1 MITYA
6 MSVKRSEIARWVF
19 LAAGLLILALDTLAA
34 ESASE
39 QRVSISSQGSR
50 VELENGRPA
59 ITTQDVFSALEVDG
73 GRTGGSKDRV
83 HAKAEARLSQSANV
97 DFWFYAV
104 DVELFNDNDGDGY
117 YHGIDLWFDAD
128 TYYEVAEVYAVVYLS
143 LDGGPWNEYAV
154 TDDFVLTGTASDD
167 DYNIVTELVSGYPTG
182 SYDILIEL
190 FDAFDST
197 FIAWIGPDDTP
208 ELAFLSLED
217 IDRDVIV
224 EQPEVVVVNNNHNH
238 GGGASSVMFILFLAL
253 LALAKHRRDVQP
265 A

>member
-6 MSVKRSEIARWVF
+6 MSVKRSEVARWVF
-19 LAAGLLILALDTLAA
+19 LAAGLLILALESLAA
-34 ESASE
+34 EPAGD

-50 VELENGRPA
+50 VDLENGLPG
-59 ITTQDVFSALEVDG
+59 IMTEDVFDALEVDG
-73 GRTGGSKDRV
+73 SRTGTSKDAA
-83 HAKAEARLSQSANV
+83 HSKAEVRLAQSANV
-97 DFWFYAV
+97 DYWFYAV

-128 TYYEVAEVYAVVYLS
+128 SYYEQAEVYAVVYLS

-154 TDDFVLTGTASDD
+154 TDDFILTGTASDD

-197 FIAWIGPDDTP
+197 FLAWIGPDDTP

-217 IDRDVIV
+217 ADRDVAV
-224 EQPEVVVVNNNHNH
+224 EQPEVVVVNNHHH
-238 GGGASSVMFILFLAL
+238 GGGASSVAFILFLAL
-253 LALAKHRRDVQP
+253 FALARHRRVAQP
-265 A
+265 S